1 MKQDYLSQ
9 PNSSRKR
16 ITKTIFMRCFD
27 LKTLPNRGGTFSN
40 GQRQSPISLVNT
52 CNIIVQ
58 LVNLVYTCQQNEGGS
73 VKTCPKVQG
82 TMADRQGFTDL
93 RELCWLVDRFNF
105 SNRVLGQF
113 SLGLIVCREELQ
125 RPHRQTGVEM
135 SNLLSP
141 RAGPQGLPQGPG
153 ACLRAPGPHHCGTR
167 CLCRIPCDFSN

>member
-58 LVNLVYTCQQNEGGS
+58 LVNLVYTCQQIEGGS

-125 RPHRQTGVEM
+125 RPHRQRRKLTRDFR
-135 SNLLSP
+135 LDY
-141 RAGPQGLPQGPG
+141 RQ
-153 ACLRAPGPHHCGTR
+153 APSHVTR
-167 CLCRIPCDFSN
+167 CYRQQRLTGSQSRCCSH

>member
-1 MKQDYLSQ
+1 MSKPGKPGKLENLIIVKQDYLSQ

-125 RPHRQTGVEM
+125 RPHRQRRQVDT
-135 SNLLSP
+135 
-141 RAGPQGLPQGPG
+141 
-153 ACLRAPGPHHCGTR
+153 
-167 CLCRIPCDFSN
+167 

>member
-1 MKQDYLSQ
+1 
-9 PNSSRKR
+9 
-16 ITKTIFMRCFD
+16 MRCFD

-93 RELCWLVDRFNF
+93 RELCWLVDR
-105 SNRVLGQF
+105 
-113 SLGLIVCREELQ
+113 
-125 RPHRQTGVEM
+125 
-135 SNLLSP
+135 
-141 RAGPQGLPQGPG
+141 
-153 ACLRAPGPHHCGTR
+153 
-167 CLCRIPCDFSN
+167 